1 VLEPCR
7 ESKVFRPPNPWIQG
21 ILSLVAEIYNQD
33 KLKLNLKF
41 EIEML
46 YRNLNLSINDA
57 KASHSLAAHKRD
69 PANNF
74 DFAPDKAAPA
84 TPPPAPPAPPS
95 AAALA
100 AAAAAVAAAAA
111 RPGGPGAPAPPPEAP
126 PPPPPGAPAPP
137 RPPGPLE
144 AAADVIGAAG
154 TGFGADQ
161 GLYGGLHAG
170 VHISV
175 AQLGGAALVDRLGLR
190 RLVPIAVD
198 RAVVDIIEPVVNR
211 SVTIACTATAE
222 LIVKDFAVE
231 QDEQCMRKAA
241 HLMVS
246 SLAGQLALVTCREPM
261 RVSLLEM
268 LRSLLQPALEPVALE
283 HAATARAPNHTP
295 AHARRLPS
303 DHQSSARPC
312 LSMAWPQL
320 R

>member
-1 VLEPCR
+1 
-7 ESKVFRPPNPWIQG
+7 
-21 ILSLVAEIYNQD
+21 
-33 KLKLNLKF
+33 
-41 EIEML
+41 
-46 YRNLNLSINDA
+46 
-57 KASHSLAAHKRD
+57 
-69 PANNF
+69 
-74 DFAPDKAAPA
+74 
-84 TPPPAPPAPPS
+84 
-95 AAALA
+95 
-100 AAAAAVAAAAA
+100 
-111 RPGGPGAPAPPPEAP
+111 
-126 PPPPPGAPAPP
+126 
-137 RPPGPLE
+137 
-144 AAADVIGAAG
+144 
-154 TGFGADQ
+154 
-161 GLYGGLHAG
+161 